1 MSAMAVAD
9 LAMVDIG
16 LLRQWVYFLFD
27 VDIRA
32 QTSFGCKLHI
42 LLTYY
47 THQVRQLRQDYRSV
61 YYFPTIIHHGNQPR
75 YISCNKICISLLSL

>member
-9 LAMVDIG
+9 LAMVDVG
-16 LLRQWVYFLFD
+16 LLRQWVYFVFD

-42 LLTYY
+42 MLTYY
-47 THQVRQLRQDYRSV
+47 THQVYRSSL
-61 YYFPTIIHHGNQPR
+61 FRNHHQSR
-75 YISCNKICISLLSL
+75 KSTT